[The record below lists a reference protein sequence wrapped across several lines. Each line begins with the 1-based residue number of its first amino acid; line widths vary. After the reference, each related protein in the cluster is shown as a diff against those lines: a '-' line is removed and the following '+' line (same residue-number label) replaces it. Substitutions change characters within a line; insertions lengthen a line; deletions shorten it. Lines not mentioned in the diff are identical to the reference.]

1 MVSKLLEQ
9 PSPPIE
15 SHAAILGR
23 PLIFFLLLSR
33 LLPLARNFST
43 RAIIERRRESGRK
56 LCSRERQVSSDIQTR
71 RERGIVASPPPLP
84 FKQAKATISHSSS
97 YLLCHRENLRRPT
110 DRPTDRFTLLPSIDL
125 PSWSRCLDPL
135 LTDVN
140 PARDDTRVDLKI
152 NAPPD

>member
-9 PSPPIE
+9 LSPPIE
-15 SHAAILGR
+15 SRAAILAR

-110 DRPTDRFTLLPSIDL
+110 DRPTDRPFHASTLDRSSLLIPL
-125 PSWSRCLDPL
+125 SRS
-135 LTDVN
+135 
-140 PARDDTRVDLKI
+140 
-152 NAPPD
+152 PPD